1 MNASIKGEVSRLI
14 IWDVQLAIQGPEC
27 LANTLS
33 KKSCHSSLS
42 KVVNDMAVMSQEE
55 FPAARCLYFSEN
67 VGKSKTRIMRHI
79 WQQGWE
85 GGHHVAIITD
95 DVDKTQNLRKGSS
108 CECSHQAYMNPYL
121 FITFAPV
128 RWCVDMASR
137 CFISTV
143 TDGRGGVEAVQ
154 HFGKKITEGTVFS
167 KARKCAAKA
176 GMPGHLADI
185 IFKMEISS
193 GGRRGQS
200 VCFPATSQAQLSGTW
215 IISSGRLWEYM

>member
-1 MNASIKGEVSRLI
+1 
-14 IWDVQLAIQGPEC
+14 
-27 LANTLS
+27 
-33 KKSCHSSLS
+33 
-42 KVVNDMAVMSQEE
+42 
-55 FPAARCLYFSEN
+55 
-67 VGKSKTRIMRHI
+67 MRHI
-79 WQQGWE
+79 WQQDQE

-108 CECSHQAYMNPYL
+108 CECSHQAHTNPYL

-128 RWCVDMASR
+128 RRCVDMALR

-143 TDGRGGVEAVQ
+143 TDGGVEALQ

-167 KARKCAAKA
+167 KARKCAARA
-176 GMPGHLADI
+176 GMPGPLADI

-200 VCFPATSQAQLSGTW
+200 VCFQATSQA
-215 IISSGRLWEYM
+215 

>member
-55 FPAARCLYFSEN
+55 FPAAGCLYFSEN

-108 CECSHQAYMNPYL
+108 CECSHQAHMNPYL

-128 RWCVDMASR
+128 RWCVDMA

-143 TDGRGGVEAVQ
+143 TDCGVGERRCSTLERKSQKVQ
-154 HFGKKITEGTVFS
+154 CL
-167 KARKCAAKA
+167 ARQ
-176 GMPGHLADI
+176 G
-185 IFKMEISS
+185 SV
-193 GGRRGQS
+193 RRRQGCP
-200 VCFPATSQAQLSGTW
+200 VTSLT
-215 IISSGRLWEYM
+215 